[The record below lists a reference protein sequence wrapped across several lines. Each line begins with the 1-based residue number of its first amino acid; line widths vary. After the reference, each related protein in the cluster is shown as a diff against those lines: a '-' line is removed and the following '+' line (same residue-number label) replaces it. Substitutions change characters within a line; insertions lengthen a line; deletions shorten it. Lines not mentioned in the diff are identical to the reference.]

1 MTGRPRALGTAGSR
15 RGGVLRRPPAR
26 IAAALLGV
34 LPLLA
39 ACGSSTP
46 AAAPSSS
53 AAAAAGR
60 PGPST
65 AGSST
70 PGSSSALTGD
80 VTVLAAASLTGT
92 FTALAHDFEAAHPGV
107 HVRLSFGGSSGLA
120 AQILA
125 GAPADVFASAST
137 TTMKQ
142 VTDGGAAQGEP
153 RVFATNVLEI
163 AVPPG
168 NPGHVQGLRDFA
180 DPQRRLAL
188 CAPTVPCG
196 DAAAKVFA
204 AAGITP
210 QPDTLEEDVK
220 AVLTKVELGEVDAG
234 MVYRTDVRAA
244 GDKVQGIE
252 VPEASAD
259 VNTYPIVVLRD
270 APNPTAARAF
280 VDLVTS
286 PRGEA
291 VLGQAGF
298 GQAGFG
304 KPGS

>member
-1 MTGRPRALGTAGSR
+1 MTVGARLHGSGGSR
-15 RGGVLRRPPAR
+15 RGRASRPPRAR

-46 AAAPSSS
+46 TAAPPSS
-53 AAAAAGR
+53 APVSAAG
-60 PGPST
+60 S
-65 AGSST
+65 GSSA
-70 PGSSSALTGD
+70 PGSPALSGD

-180 DPQRRLAL
+180 DPPRRLAL

-220 AVLTKVELGEVDAG
+220 AVLTKVQLGEVDAG

-252 VPEASAD
+252 VPEASAA
-259 VNTYPIVVLRD
+259 VNSYPIVVLRD
-270 APNPTAARAF
+270 APNAPAARAF

-286 PRGEA
+286 SQGEA

-298 GQAGFG
+298 G
-304 KPGS
+304 KPAS